1 MQQTKNIT
9 VIPARRRVGNS
20 AKESE
25 IPKLRVAAYCRV
37 STDSDEQAT
46 SYEAQVEHYTDY
58 IRKNPEWE
66 FAGIFADDGI
76 SGTNTKKREEFN
88 RMIDEAMA
96 GKIDMIVTKSISRF
110 ARNTLD
116 CLKYIRQ
123 LKEKNIPVYFEKE
136 NINTMD
142 AKGEVLLTIMASL
155 AQQESQSLSQNVK
168 LGFQY
173 RYQQG
178 QITVNHNRFLGYTKD
193 ENGQLIIAPD
203 EAVVVKRIFREY
215 LEGASLQQIGRGL
228 EADGILTGAGKTKWR
243 AETLQKILKNE
254 KYIGDALLQKTY
266 TVDFLEKKRV
276 PNNGLVPQY
285 YVENSHEA
293 IIPRDL
299 YMQVQEEMIRRA
311 NLHSGQNRKKRVY
324 SSKYALSSIVYC
336 SKCGEIYRRVVWN
349 NRGKKSVVWRCCTRM
364 ENGPGTCGADAIHES
379 ELQSLVIRGINRTL
393 ARKDTMNET
402 LQKNIESVLS
412 GVDGIPFDEIDSR
425 LEELQK
431 ELLKVANSKG
441 NYDNIADEIYRLRE
455 AKQNALV
462 GNAERERMKQRINE
476 MQQFLAEQ
484 TQDITEYDEQL
495 VRRLIEKIM
504 VYDEK
509 VTIKFKSGTSLDV
522 RR

>member
-1 MQQTKNIT
+1 MTNANKSNLLLD
-9 VIPARRRVGNS
+9 VV
-20 AKESE
+20 
-25 IPKLRVAAYCRV
+25 KLM
-37 STDSDEQAT
+37 
-46 SYEAQVEHYTDY
+46 H
-58 IRKNPEWE
+58 
-66 FAGIFADDGI
+66 
-76 SGTNTKKREEFN
+76 
-88 RMIDEAMA
+88 
-96 GKIDMIVTKSISRF
+96 
-110 ARNTLD
+110 
-116 CLKYIRQ
+116 
-123 LKEKNIPVYFEKE
+123 
-136 NINTMD
+136 
-142 AKGEVLLTIMASL
+142 SL
-155 AQQESQSLSQNVK
+155 A
-168 LGFQY
+168 
-173 RYQQG
+173 
-178 QITVNHNRFLGYTKD
+178 D
-193 ENGQLIIAPD
+193 
-203 EAVVVKRIFREY
+203 
-215 LEGASLQQIGRGL
+215 GL
-228 EADGILTGAGKTKWR
+228 EAVAYAFADSQEIFVEAKEVSKPVETGQPKKQIAAEKTPSL
-243 AETLQKILKNE
+243 A
-254 KYIGDALLQKTY
+254 
-266 TVDFLEKKRV
+266 
-276 PNNGLVPQY
+276 
-285 YVENSHEA
+285 
-293 IIPRDL
+293 
-299 YMQVQEEMIRRA
+299 
-311 NLHSGQNRKKRVY
+311 
-324 SSKYALSSIVYC
+324 
-336 SKCGEIYRRVVWN
+336 VWN